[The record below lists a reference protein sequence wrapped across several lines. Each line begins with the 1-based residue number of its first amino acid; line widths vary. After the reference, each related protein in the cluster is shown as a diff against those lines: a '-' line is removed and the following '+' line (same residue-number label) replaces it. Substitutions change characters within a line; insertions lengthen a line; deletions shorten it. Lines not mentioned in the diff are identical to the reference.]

1 MTILAHL
8 EPGPYG
14 ENRVPNSLAE
24 AQVGLIFR
32 GRYFL
37 ISACRPDTLKPA
49 QVQAVRNQIASI
61 LSQPTARSSFAL
73 SDLART
79 RRAGLFALQS
89 TWNDDLRQGIA
100 RLRQAPIL
108 INIEQRSARQ
118 PLSEIRLAERGI
130 GDHALTIFDTGETF
144 VFDQSH
150 IFFDGAWGAG
160 LAEILTREA
169 LSWAVYLS
177 RLPEAAAAGT
187 VVKPLRLPV
196 EPIEV
201 QHIELAPKVSQEVS
215 AETEAVQLKRILSL
229 RRLFKQRSDL
239 LNLTVNDLL
248 VLYRAIHTASYRL
261 APSLHAE
268 LTELGKNRRSEVA
281 AQAALEAFEKNREI
295 APAILIPIDA
305 TQETPRER
313 IYPLVFEVPLQELDL
328 LRLHRQT
335 LAALDE
341 YEQEAGDRSAAYAQF
356 DHLQREYLATLAGLS
371 EVLNKAKE
379 VGVHGSSASVETIKL
394 LAYMPAPVQRLLDKI
409 PNRFD
414 ILNDLIKGRE
424 IFSNVGVVAPGSTLR
439 RFVTAKD
446 DNEKKSL
453 AWGVLTD
460 AGGVM
465 RITLRDFRPH
475 VTLLQ
480 AVGHRSLAVRI
491 AQHYLDTYAQG
502 LNEYVYQV
510 RRITHTS
517 RETYL
522 LRSDSG
528 F

>member
-1 MTILAHL
+1 
-8 EPGPYG
+8 
-14 ENRVPNSLAE
+14 
-24 AQVGLIFR
+24 
-32 GRYFL
+32 
-37 ISACRPDTLKPA
+37 
-49 QVQAVRNQIASI
+49 
-61 LSQPTARSSFAL
+61 
-73 SDLART
+73 
-79 RRAGLFALQS
+79 
-89 TWNDDLRQGIA
+89 
-100 RLRQAPIL
+100 
-108 INIEQRSARQ
+108 
-118 PLSEIRLAERGI
+118 
-130 GDHALTIFDTGETF
+130 
-144 VFDQSH
+144 
-150 IFFDGAWGAG
+150 
-160 LAEILTREA
+160 
-169 LSWAVYLS
+169 
-177 RLPEAAAAGT
+177 
-187 VVKPLRLPV
+187 
-196 EPIEV
+196 
-201 QHIELAPKVSQEVS
+201 
-215 AETEAVQLKRILSL
+215 
-229 RRLFKQRSDL
+229 
-239 LNLTVNDLL
+239 
-248 VLYRAIHTASYRL
+248 
-261 APSLHAE
+261 
-268 LTELGKNRRSEVA
+268 
-281 AQAALEAFEKNREI
+281 
-295 APAILIPIDA
+295 
-305 TQETPRER
+305 
-313 IYPLVFEVPLQELDL
+313 VFEVPLQELDL